1 MCQIIAD
8 ALALLSGDLVS
19 LVMGP
24 EITAA
29 KLTWMK
35 WLAYARLVITA
46 SRRGRNVGQPDSPSR
61 HFLRIRASSVS
72 PIPAAVHAANTSRAC
87 PSVE

>member
-1 MCQIIAD
+1 MGRSSCQTVWCQRSLDHVSAAVGAGVEPVCQIIAD

-46 SRRGRNVGQPDSPSR
+46 SRCSWS
-61 HFLRIRASSVS
+61 
-72 PIPAAVHAANTSRAC
+72 
-87 PSVE
+87 